1 MFRRN
6 KFLIISI
13 LLSLLI
19 HIAIVL
25 IKIHKPVV
33 EEEKEYTEI
42 EYISEKKVE
51 PITPPMPSNEPPPVI
66 PPPIDD
72 DRDTTFDHDKITSSK
87 ESNIDEP
94 EGSLLPKSTLNEN
107 DEIVNSKSDLA
118 TVYKPNIL
126 NTKEITNRVARQKSV
141 DRDGEDTASYNKFED
156 KYASYFGKF
165 RTRIYQIWK
174 YPRESAIRGERG
186 VVGVQFSIL
195 SDGSIVNI
203 KMISSSGYHNLDREV
218 MRVLRSFGKLPLPKS
233 YKLNQLNV
241 DEAFFFYDSSEDIN
255 RWIR

>member
-1 MFRRN
+1 MLRRN
-6 KFLIISI
+6 KFIIISI

-19 HIAIVL
+19 HIAIIL
-25 IKIHKPVV
+25 IKIRKPVV

-42 EYISEKKVE
+42 EYINEKKVE
-51 PITPPMPSNEPPPVI
+51 PTPSPTPQDIPPPVI

-72 DRDTTFDHDKITSSK
+72 DRESTFDHDKITSSK

-94 EGSLLPKSTLNEN
+94 DGSLLPESVESEN
-107 DEIVNSKSDLA
+107 DEIVNTKSDLA
-118 TVYKPNIL
+118 TVYKPDIL
-126 NTKEITNRVARQKSV
+126 NTREITNRVARQKSV
-141 DRDGEDTASYNKFED
+141 DREGEDTASYNKFED

-174 YPRESAIRGERG
+174 YPRESAMRGEKG

-195 SDGSIVNI
+195 TDGSIVNI
-203 KMISSSGYHNLDREV
+203 KMIRSSGYHNLDREV
-218 MRVLRSFGKLPLPKS
+218 MRVLKSFGKLPLPKS

-241 DEAFFFYDSSEDIN
+241 DEAFFFYDSNEDIN